1 MRKLI
6 ITGMAVAMLAVPAAA
21 SANAGAS
28 TDIGTSGVGTSQGNA
43 KNTTTQY
50 KASYVDPVMG
60 GVSCTGVHKDGKNTG
75 FTLGTDTWTCTSTTG
90 SPLSGVVPG
99 PLDIGWNSDYAPLKG
114 LSFPTVTAHMVIS
127 ADGMSETGTAAYG
140 DAIL

>member
-6 ITGMAVAMLAVPAAA
+6 ITGMAVATLAVPAAA

-28 TDIGTSGVGTSQGNA
+28 TDIGMSGVGTSQGNA
-43 KNTTTQY
+43 KNMTTQY

-140 DAIL
+140 DAL